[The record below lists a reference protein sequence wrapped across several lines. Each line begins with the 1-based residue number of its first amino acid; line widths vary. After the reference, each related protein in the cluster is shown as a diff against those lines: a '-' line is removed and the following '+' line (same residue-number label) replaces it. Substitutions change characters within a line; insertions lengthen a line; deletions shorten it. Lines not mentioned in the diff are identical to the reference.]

1 MWRRRRKNATI
12 KPPTIKNN
20 AICIVLLDEAP
31 VAGNVDG
38 VAETFNPSDA

>member
-12 KPPTIKNN
+12 KPPTNN
-20 AICIVLLDEAP
+20 HIAICIVLLDEAP
-31 VAGNVDG
+31 VAGKVDG

>member
-1 MWRRRRKNATI
+1 MWRRRRKYATI

-20 AICIVLLDEAP
+20 AICIVSLLDAP

-38 VAETFNPSDA
+38 GAETFNPSDA